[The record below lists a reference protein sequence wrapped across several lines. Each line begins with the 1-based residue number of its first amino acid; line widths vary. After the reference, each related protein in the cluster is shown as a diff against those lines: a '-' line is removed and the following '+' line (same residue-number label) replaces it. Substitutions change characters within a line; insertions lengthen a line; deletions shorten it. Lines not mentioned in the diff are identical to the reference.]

1 MLIIAAGWLRPHY
14 SPFIYVKD
22 KRYFNLVFIN
32 LQQMREI
39 ILLFRSFDV
48 VDLSDFLLDVFEV
61 LNLFEGDPS
70 FPEVGDGAS

>member
-1 MLIIAAGWLRPHY
+1 
-14 SPFIYVKD
+14 
-22 KRYFNLVFIN
+22 
-32 LQQMREI
+32 MREI